1 MGFLDKLF
9 GRKKREKE
17 EAARLAEEQARA
29 EAEAKARAEAEAKA
43 KAEAEAKAKAEAEAK
58 AKVEAE
64 AKAKVEAEAK
74 AKAEAEAK
82 AKAEAEAKARAEAEA
97 KAKAE
102 AEAKAKAEAEAKA
115 RAEAEAKAKAEA
127 EAKAKAEAEA
137 KAKAEAE
144 AKAKAEAEA
153 KAKAEAEAK
162 AKAEAEAK
170 AKAEAEAKAKAE
182 AEAKAKAEAEA
193 KAKAEAEAKAKA
205 EAEAKA
211 KAEAEAKAK
220 AEAEAKA
227 KAEAEAK
234 AKAEAEAKAKAEAE
248 AKAKAEAEAKAKAE
262 AEAKAKAEAEAADS
276 PEARKKEK
284 KSFWGR
290 VKEGLTKTKNALFGQ
305 IDDLLK
311 SFVKVDEELLEELE
325 ELLICADVG
334 VNSTEQIIG
343 ELREQVKDGR
353 LKEKEQVMSALR
365 GILEGMI
372 GPGEPLKLETQPSV
386 ILIIGVN
393 GVGKT
398 TSIGKIS
405 NQLRKQGK
413 KVIVA
418 AADTFRAAAI
428 DQLAVWC
435 ERAKVELVRQNEG
448 SDPAAVVFDACHAA
462 KKKNADVLIIDT
474 AGRLHNKTNLMNELA
489 KINRIIDRE
498 LPGASRE
505 NLLVLDA
512 TTGQNAIIQAKE
524 FKNAA
529 ALTGL
534 ILNKL
539 DGTAKGGIVISI
551 RQELNIPVKF
561 IGVGEKIDDMQEF
574 DQAEFVKALFEN

>member
-17 EAARLAEEQARA
+17 QQAQEELRKIEAEKA
-29 EAEAKARAEAEAKA
+29 EAEAKAKAEEEAKAKAEAEAKA

-58 AKVEAE
+58 AK
-64 AKAKVEAEAK
+64 
-74 AKAEAEAK
+74 AEAEAK
-82 AKAEAEAKARAEAEA
+82 AKAEAEAKVKAEAEA

-102 AEAKAKAEAEAKA
+102 AEAKAKAEAET
-115 RAEAEAKAKAEA
+115 KAKAEA

-193 KAKAEAEAKAKA
+193 KAKAEAEA
-205 EAEAKA
+205 EAKA

-234 AKAEAEAKAKAEAE
+234 AAEESEVMTE
-248 AKAKAEAEAKAKAE
+248 ET
-262 AEAKAKAEAEAADS
+262 
-276 PEARKKEK
+276 RKKEK
-284 KSFWGR
+284 KSFWSR
-290 VKEGLTKTKNALFGQ
+290 VREGLTKTKNALFGQ

-311 SFVKVDEELLEELE
+311 NFVKVDEDLLEELE
-325 ELLICADVG
+325 EVLICADVG
-334 VNSTEQIIG
+334 VNAAEDIIE
-343 ELREQVKDGR
+343 ELRDQVKDGR
-353 LKEKEQVMSALR
+353 LKEKEQVTAVLHQ
-365 GILEGMI
+365 ILEGMI
-372 GPGEPLKLETQPSV
+372 GEGEDLKLETSPSV
-386 ILIIGVN
+386 ILVIGVN

-398 TSIGKIS
+398 TSIGKIA
-405 NQLRKQGK
+405 NRLRKEGK

-448 SDPAAVVFDACHAA
+448 SDPAAVVFDACHVA
-462 KKKNADVLIIDT
+462 KNKKADVLIIDT

-489 KINRIIDRE
+489 KINRVIDRE
-498 LPGASRE
+498 MPGASRE

-512 TTGQNAIIQAKE
+512 TTGQNAILQAKE

-529 ALTGL
+529 QLTGL

-551 RQELNIPVKF
+551 RRELNIPVKF
-561 IGVGEKIDDMQEF
+561 IGVGEKLDDMQEF
-574 DQAEFVKALFEN
+574 DQKEFVKALFE

>member
-9 GRKKREKE
+9 GRKKREQELQAQE
-17 EAARLAEEQARA
+17 ELRKIEAEE
-29 EAEAKARAEAEAKA
+29 
-43 KAEAEAKAKAEAEAK
+43 
-58 AKVEAE
+58 
-64 AKAKVEAEAK
+64 
-74 AKAEAEAK
+74 
-82 AKAEAEAKARAEAEA
+82 
-97 KAKAE
+97 
-102 AEAKAKAEAEAKA
+102 
-115 RAEAEAKAKAEA
+115 AEAEAKAKAEA

-170 AKAEAEAKAKAE
+170 AKAESEAKAKAESEAKAKAEAEAKAKAEAEAKAKAEADAKAKAEAEAKAKAEAEAKAKAEAEAKAKAEADAKAKAEAEAKAKAEAEAKAKAEADAKAKAEAEAKAKAEAEARAKAE

-227 KAEAEAK
+227 AEE
-234 AKAEAEAKAKAEAE
+234 
-248 AKAKAEAEAKAKAE
+248 
-262 AEAKAKAEAEAADS
+262 
-276 PEARKKEK
+276 PEVMTEETRKKEK
-284 KSFWGR
+284 KSFWSR
-290 VKEGLTKTKNALFGQ
+290 VREGLTKTKNAIFGQ

-311 SFVKVDEELLEELE
+311 NFVKVDEDLLEELE
-325 ELLICADVG
+325 EILICADVG
-334 VNSTEQIIG
+334 VNAAEDIID
-343 ELREQVKDGR
+343 ELREQIKDGR
-353 LKEKEQVMSALR
+353 LKEKEQVTATLHN
-365 GILEGMI
+365 ILEGMI
-372 GPGEPLKLETQPSV
+372 GEGEDLKLETSPSV
-386 ILIIGVN
+386 ILVIGVN

-398 TSIGKIS
+398 TSIGKIA
-405 NQLRKQGK
+405 NRLRKEGK

-435 ERAKVELVRQNEG
+435 DRAKVELVRQNEG
-448 SDPAAVVFDACHAA
+448 SDPAAVVFDACHVA
-462 KKKNADVLIIDT
+462 KNKKADVLIIDT

-489 KINRIIDRE
+489 KINRVIDRE
-498 LPGASRE
+498 LPGVSRE

-512 TTGQNAIIQAKE
+512 TTGQNAILQAKE

-551 RQELNIPVKF
+551 RRELNIPVKF
-561 IGVGEKIDDMQEF
+561 IGVGEKLDDMQEF
-574 DQAEFVKALFEN
+574 DQAEFVKALFE